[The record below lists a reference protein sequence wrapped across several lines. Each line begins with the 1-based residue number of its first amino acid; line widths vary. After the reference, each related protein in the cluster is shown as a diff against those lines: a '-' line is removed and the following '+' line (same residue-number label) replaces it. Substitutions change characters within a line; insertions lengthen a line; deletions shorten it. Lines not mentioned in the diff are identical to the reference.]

1 MAENNAKVEKLDVEE
16 SIKIGRKWG
25 QIWGTLKRAEPQLM
39 QALEELEKQTGLS
52 KYDIVREALS
62 HYVRVKYFQHTGL
75 TVSELYQA
83 FLILR
88 EFMGF
93 CMEMYNN
100 VGKIYFGELNQSFGA
115 LVEEAMK
122 RRLQMIEEHQK
133 KLAEIEKK
141 KEEEVKK
148 KTIEEKFRER
158 IEPMLDVIGDF
169 FEGMMYQ
176 MFPQLQKN
184 KPQVKVPVKV
194 EGV

>member
-1 MAENNAKVEKLDVEE
+1 MKLAEKEKVEFEE

-39 QALEELEKQTGLS
+39 QALEELEKATGIS

-62 HYVRVKYFQHTGL
+62 HYVRIKYFQHTGL
-75 TVSELYQA
+75 TVAELYQA
-83 FLILR
+83 FQILR
-88 EFMGF
+88 EFMNF
-93 CMEMYNN
+93 CFDMYNS
-100 VGKIYFGELNQSFGA
+100 VGKIYFGELNQTFGE

-122 RRLQMIEEHQK
+122 RRMQLVEEHQK
-133 KLAEIEKK
+133 KLVEIEKE
-141 KEEEVKK
+141 KEEEAKK
-148 KTIEEKFRER
+148 KTIEEKFKQR
-158 IEPMLDVIGDF
+158 IEPMIDMIGDF

-176 MFPQLQKN
+176 MFPHLQKK

>member
-1 MAENNAKVEKLDVEE
+1 MVENQKVEFEE

-39 QALEELEKQTGLS
+39 QALEELEKATGIS

-62 HYVRVKYFQHTGL
+62 QYVRIKYFQHTGL

-83 FLILR
+83 FQILR
-88 EFMGF
+88 EFMNF

-133 KLAEIEKK
+133 KIAEIQQQQTEQ
-141 KEEEVKK
+141 EKK
-148 KTIEEKFRER
+148 KTIEEKFKQR
-158 IEPMLDVIGDF
+158 IEPMIDVIGDF

-176 MFPQLQKN
+176 MFPHLQRK
-184 KPQVKVPVKV
+184 KPQVKVPVTV

>member
-1 MAENNAKVEKLDVEE
+1 MTEKSEVSIEE
-16 SIKIGRKWG
+16 SVRIGRKWG

-39 QALEELEKQTGLS
+39 QMLEELEKQTGVS
-52 KYDIVREALS
+52 KYDLVRDALT
-62 HYVRVKYFQHTGL
+62 HYVRIKYFQSTGL

-83 FLILR
+83 FQILK
-88 EFMGF
+88 EFMSF

-133 KLAEIEKK
+133 KLAEIQQQQAEQEKK
-141 KEEEVKK
+141 KTV
-148 KTIEEKFRER
+148 EEKLKAR
-158 IEPMLDVIGDF
+158 IEPMIDVIGDF

-176 MFPQLQKN
+176 MFPHLQRK

-194 EGV
+194 EGI

>member
-1 MAENNAKVEKLDVEE
+1 
-16 SIKIGRKWG
+16 
-25 QIWGTLKRAEPQLM
+25 
-39 QALEELEKQTGLS
+39 
-52 KYDIVREALS
+52 
-62 HYVRVKYFQHTGL
+62 
-75 TVSELYQA
+75 
-83 FLILR
+83 
-88 EFMGF
+88 MGF

-176 MFPQLQKN
+176 MFPHLQKK